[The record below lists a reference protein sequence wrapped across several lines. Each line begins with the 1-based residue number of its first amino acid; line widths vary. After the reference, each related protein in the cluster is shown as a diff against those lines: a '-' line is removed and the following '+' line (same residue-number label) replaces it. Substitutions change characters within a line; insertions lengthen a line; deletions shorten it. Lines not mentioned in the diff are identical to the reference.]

1 MAINNNRGPIPV
13 LVNQGR
19 AAPNDSNNSPSLPIQ
34 KLGNVTE
41 SPLNDKEVS
50 AHKPKIACFALRSA
64 MGMKLSRLELADYS
78 VDKIKSLNAPDSLRL
93 FNRLE
98 KTMHSSS
105 NYAKSVH
112 IMLLFNELSTSKDNG
127 RLPISAADGNEPS
140 KKADKR
146 LGGILTQLEKNGNK
160 HGSFNLLLKKLYDTK
175 CKNYPFID
183 TKSEAKFEKSC
194 CFKNISTKELES
206 LSVDIILK
214 QSPSDLMEFLQRAQ
228 ETIKS
233 TKNPDKSL
241 RITSL
246 LLRLYN
252 EESTFKSAVLAGN
265 RDAIKLNT
273 VLQEVM
279 LAPFPDG
286 STELTDA
293 YQNVLSDL
301 QSTLL

>member
-112 IMLLFNELSTSKDNG
+112 IMLLFNELSTSRNG
-127 RLPISAADGNEPS
+127 GLLPISAADGNEPS

-146 LGGILTQLEKNGNK
+146 LGGILTQLEKNAREGGLFDRVIDK
-160 HGSFNLLLKKLYDTK
+160 IFQEK

-183 TKSEAKFEKSC
+183 TTGEAKFEKSC
-194 CFKNISTKELES
+194 CFKNISTKELEC
-206 LSVDIILK
+206 LSIDILLK
-214 QSPSDLMEFLQRAQ
+214 QSPSDLRAFLQRAQ

-233 TKNPDKSL
+233 TKDPDKSL

-246 LLRLYN
+246 LLRLYQ
-252 EESTFKSAVLAGN
+252 EKSIFKSAVLAGN
-265 RDAIKLNT
+265 RDAVKLKT
-273 VLQEVM
+273 ELQEIVYDSV
-279 LAPFPDG
+279 PPG
-286 STELTDA
+286 SDALTDA
-293 YQNVLSDL
+293 YPNVLSDL
-301 QSTLL
+301 QVTSL